1 MHNTR
6 LASIGTNMLN
16 YVTKCSF
23 LLAEERKKWKTFF
36 SHMAGSMGLSV
47 QEVFRSHSVLEFSRF
62 CCLPPLPGLPRP
74 PALHVFSGS

>member
-23 LLAEERKKWKTFF
+23 LLAGERKKRKTFF

-47 QEVFRSHSVLEFSRF
+47 QGVFRSHGVL
-62 CCLPPLPGLPRP
+62 
-74 PALHVFSGS
+74 